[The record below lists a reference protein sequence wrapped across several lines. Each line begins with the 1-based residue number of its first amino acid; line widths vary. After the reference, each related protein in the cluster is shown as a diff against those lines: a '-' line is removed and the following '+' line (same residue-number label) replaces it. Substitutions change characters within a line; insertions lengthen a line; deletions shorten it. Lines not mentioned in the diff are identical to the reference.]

1 MRVLL
6 TSLILVAANSLRVC
20 GSEGSGTKAAA
31 SAEVTASA
39 SAEATAP
46 LAKARIGGRVVAVG
60 QHSVELALH
69 QSGHVEALVSDAAGK
84 LVNDG
89 IALSVNATAKATGP
103 QTIKLA
109 FSPPTARF
117 EGQAAAGAE
126 LTPGPLQITLSVN
139 GKEAKASLASV
150 AVLKGP
156 EFGGSLL
163 AVGDYGAEVL
173 VRADG
178 EVLAFL
184 RDAHGAAV
192 HAPAGLELTANVQ
205 ATGGAFESVKLAFD
219 AGRKCFAGHA
229 KAGVELAP
237 GALELSIRSA
247 AGVAIGGL
255 QRVALRAEATH
266 GGEVLVGGDYSFEVV
281 ADGNAVRVFAFDAA
295 GKALAKADAA
305 LKLTLGAAT
314 PVNVALQWDPASA
327 SYRGDFDA
335 KLDLRAQP
343 IRVDLNVDGRAFQAA
358 AASLKAVANAR
369 LDAKAAAGAK
379 LDVGADLAH
388 AEKLGADAKLA
399 AGAKVKVPDVKAEL
413 SSAAKA
419 VGASAKV
426 NVTPPKVNV
435 SKSAS
440 ASASTGTSGA
450 KAKASA
456 GFSFGVK

>member
-1 MRVLL
+1 MRVLV
-6 TSLILVAANSLRVC
+6 TSLILVSANSLRVC
-20 GSEGSGTKAAA
+20 GSDASGSKAAA
-31 SAEVTASA
+31 SAEVAASA
-39 SAEATAP
+39 SAVAAAP
-46 LAKARIGGRVVAVG
+46 LPKARIGGRVVAVG
-60 QHSVELALH
+60 QHAVELVLH
-69 QSGHVEALVSDAAGK
+69 QSGHVEAQVSDAEGK

-89 IALSVNATAKATGP
+89 VELAVSASAKAAGP
-103 QTIKLA
+103 QAIKLA

-117 EGQAAAGAE
+117 EGQAAAGVE
-126 LTPGPLQITLSVN
+126 LTGGPLSITLSVG

-150 AVLKGP
+150 AVLKRP

-205 ATGGAFESVKLAFD
+205 ANAGALENVKLAFD

-229 KAGVELAP
+229 RAGVELVP
-237 GALELSIRSA
+237 GAFELSIRNA
-247 AGVAIGGL
+247 AGVAVGGL
-255 QRVALRAEATH
+255 ARVALRAEAAH
-266 GGEVLVGGDYSFEVV
+266 GGEVLVAGDYSFEVV
-281 ADGNAVRVFAFDAA
+281 PDGNAVRVFAFDAA

-305 LKLTLGAAT
+305 LKLTLGATA
-314 PVNVALQWDPASA
+314 PVNVALAWDPASA
-327 SYRGDFDA
+327 SYRGEFDG

-343 IRVDLNVDGRAFQAA
+343 IRIDLNVDGRAFEAA
-358 AASLKAVANAR
+358 AASLQAVANAR
-369 LDAKAAAGAK
+369 LDAKARAK
-379 LDVGADLAH
+379 LDVGADLAN

-399 AGAKVKVPDVKAEL
+399 AGAKLKVPDVKADL
-413 SSAAKA
+413 SASAAKA
-419 VGASAKV
+419 ASASAKL

-435 SKSAS
+435 SKSANAS
-440 ASASTGTSGA
+440 ASAGTSGA

-456 GFSFGVK
+456 GFSFGIK